1 MTAISSI
8 TYGLMPVDPELAATL
23 AKWNI
28 EFWSDKVTSIS
39 ERELTGLYL
48 NAAKTPEG
56 ILPKTL
62 VAYVDGEL
70 AGAVTLGEKDL
81 PQYPMYK
88 PWLGSLITHPKFQYL
103 GIGREL
109 ALEAQRLA
117 KKMGFSHIYC
127 FTATVTEWALRW
139 HWEVI
144 HQTTFKGLEVN
155 VMKKSL
161 HWDYL

>member
-1 MTAISSI
+1 MSEI
-8 TYGLMPVDPELAATL
+8 TYRLMPDDPEVAKTL
-23 AKWNI
+23 AQWNV
-28 EFWSDKVTSIS
+28 EFWSDKVTDIS
-39 ERELTGLYL
+39 ERELTSLYL
-48 NAAKTPEG
+48 NFSRAPENK
-56 ILPKTL
+56 LPKTL

-88 PWLGSLITHPKFQYL
+88 PWLGSLITHPKFQEL

-139 HWEVI
+139 DWEVI

-155 VMKKSL
+155 VLKKSL
-161 HWDYL
+161 HWDYLN